1 MNAKAENINIKAGT
15 VFFLNSSVALEVA
28 LNYVN
33 KKVNE
38 STQNNIIYLA
48 VGFQIHLEKE

>member
-1 MNAKAENINIKAGT
+1 MET

-28 LNYVN
+28 LNYLN
-33 KKVNE
+33 HKVNDG
-38 STQNNIIYLA
+38 TQNNTIYLG